1 MPIID
6 YIQTTGGI
14 IWTAACVPLGIFFAW
29 LAVFIIN
36 RIPASWLCEYGEA
49 PSDELLGQRRV
60 SLKKE
65 GVIMSVVLCI
75 SLVLCRLQFNY
86 GFDIYF
92 IILSLIILIAV
103 MTSVCDLKYMIIPD
117 QFTIALA
124 VLSAALSI
132 YDIIRGF
139 RILHQYWWSPL
150 VGIAIGGCTMLII
163 DFIGMK
169 LYKKD
174 GMGFGDV
181 KLFAAVGI
189 LTGILGTVCTFAM
202 SLVTATVTFTG
213 IIAVSKIRAKKNT
226 AVQTENIENTDIND
240 DSDNNT
246 ENTEAAVEEPVS
258 AKSYL
263 AFGPYISAALIIYIV
278 LFDIVNYLANLYID
292 LF

>member
-1 MPIID
+1 MPVFD

-14 IWTAACVPLGIFFAW
+14 IWTAACVPVGIFFAW

-36 RIPASWLCEYGEA
+36 KIPASWLCDYGET
-49 PSDELLGQRRV
+49 PSDELLGQERV
-60 SLKKE
+60 SFKKE
-65 GVIMSVVLCI
+65 GIVMSVVLCI
-75 SLVLCRLQFNY
+75 SLVLCRMQFNY

-92 IILSLIILIAV
+92 IILSLIILISV
-103 MTSVCDLKYMIIPD
+103 MTAVCDIKYMIIPD

-139 RILHQYWWSPL
+139 KIFHLYWWSPL
-150 VGIAIGGCTMLII
+150 VGIAIGGGTMLII
-163 DFIGMK
+163 DFLGMK

-202 SLVTATVTFTG
+202 SLITATVFFTV
-213 IIAVSKIRAKKNT
+213 IIASSKIKAKKNT
-226 AVQTENIENTDIND
+226 SVQTENIENTENADVTDEDENDI
-240 DSDNNT
+240 S
-246 ENTEAAVEEPVS
+246 S
-258 AKSYL
+258 KSYL
-263 AFGPYISAALIIYIV
+263 AFGPYISMALIIYIV
-278 LFDIVNYLANLYID
+278 LFDVINYLANLYLD

>member
-1 MPIID
+1 
-6 YIQTTGGI
+6 
-14 IWTAACVPLGIFFAW
+14 
-29 LAVFIIN
+29 
-36 RIPASWLCEYGEA
+36 
-49 PSDELLGQRRV
+49 
-60 SLKKE
+60 
-65 GVIMSVVLCI
+65 
-75 SLVLCRLQFNY
+75 
-86 GFDIYF
+86 
-92 IILSLIILIAV
+92 
-103 MTSVCDLKYMIIPD
+103 
-117 QFTIALA
+117 
-124 VLSAALSI
+124 
-132 YDIIRGF
+132 
-139 RILHQYWWSPL
+139 
-150 VGIAIGGCTMLII
+150 MLII

-202 SLVTATVTFTG
+202 SLVTATVTFTV

-246 ENTEAAVEEPVS
+246 ENTEAAVEGPVS

>member
-29 LAVFIIN
+29 LAVFVIN

-92 IILSLIILIAV
+92 IILSLIILTAV

-202 SLVTATVTFTG
+202 SLVTATVTFTV